1 MREQWRKETCPSS
14 MGAAFCRGDKSIG
27 AANLRKGLCPFDG
40 RRILRPLLFF
50 EWPVRLAPAVPLVGA
65 RRVLEEGL
73 WKIIL
78 DIFNGIP

>member
-1 MREQWRKETCPSS
+1 MSNGVRRLVHLLWERHFAVGIKVLAQPIFVRGFAPS
-14 MGAAFCRGDKSIG
+14 MAGASCAPSF
-27 AANLRKGLCPFDG
+27 
-40 RRILRPLLFF
+40 FF